1 MLRAMSNTSL
11 LLAGY
16 DAWNRGDRDAW
27 LELLDPEIEIE
38 TSGVFPDLAAEY
50 RGRERA
56 AKFWSQM
63 LEPWDEFHIEVE
75 RIEEEGDIVAAGI
88 RFRARGEDS
97 GVEVDMR
104 FGNGI
109 RVRDDVAV
117 QLLNRRTFDE
127 VFAALRASAR
137 ERAADDEGSK
147 AAR

>member
-1 MLRAMSNTSL
+1 MSNTSL

-38 TSGVFPDLAAEY
+38 TSGVFPDLAPDY
-50 RGRERA
+50 HGRERA

-109 RVRDDVAV
+109 RVRDELAV
-117 QLLNRRTFDE
+117 QLLNRRTFEE
-127 VFAALRASAR
+127 VFDALRASAR
-137 ERAADDEGSK
+137 QRAAADESSK

>member
-1 MLRAMSNTSL
+1 MSNTSL

-16 DAWNRGDRDAW
+16 DAWNRGDRDTW
-27 LELLDPEIEIE
+27 LQLLDPEIEIE
-38 TSGVFPDLAAEY
+38 TSGVFPDLAPDY
-50 RGRERA
+50 HGRERA

-109 RVRDDVAV
+109 RVRDGLAV
-117 QLLNRRTFDE
+117 QLLNRRTFEE
-127 VFAALRASAR
+127 VFDALRASAR
-137 ERAADDEGSK
+137 QRAAADESSK